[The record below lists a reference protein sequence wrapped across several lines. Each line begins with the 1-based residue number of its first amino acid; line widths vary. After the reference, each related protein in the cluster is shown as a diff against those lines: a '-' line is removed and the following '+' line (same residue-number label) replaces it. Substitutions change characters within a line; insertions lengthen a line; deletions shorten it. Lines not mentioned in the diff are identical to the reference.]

1 MNDIESKKGNFL
13 MRRIEYTPDF
23 VNIYCDIK
31 IKWLQDIYFESIIN
45 MPYVLLNEK
54 KFEDIQIFKRH
65 ISINIEEWNAF
76 FLNIVSAFRNNEES
90 RKTIIKN
97 VNEVLHESEI
107 FVNKIYK
114 NVYTK
119 GYVVTFEELQI
130 LFEYFNRLDS
140 FAVFNMLIPYRHYSK
155 LIKEL
160 NIPSD
165 YSIDDLMICSFIPHR
180 LQVRKN
186 KLLLLKEFMEKNE
199 DIDESIKKYILD
211 YAVYEQFENI
221 AFDNEFLKN
230 DAYLRREL
238 KRMSKEYSIKD
249 IDFEC
254 TKMNENREKQK
265 EKMNSFINLVN
276 ERTQNNQ
283 KVVET
288 LSFLILIVSEE
299 EKRHM
304 IECKIFAILCEVFKY
319 EKIDISRSSMKDILD
334 TYKFL
339 KGEK

>member
-1 MNDIESKKGNFL
+1 MNDIESRKGNFL

-54 KFEDIQIFKRH
+54 KFKDIQIFKRH
-65 ISINIEEWNAF
+65 ISINIEEWNNF
-76 FLNIVSAFRNNEES
+76 FSNIVSAFRDNEES
-90 RKTIIKN
+90 RNIIVKN
-97 VNEVLHESEI
+97 VNEVLNESEI
-107 FVNKIYK
+107 FVNEIYK
-114 NVYTK
+114 RVYAKEYKITSN
-119 GYVVTFEELQI
+119 ELQI
-130 LFEYFNRLDS
+130 LFEYFEKMDS
-140 FAVFNMLIPYRHYSK
+140 FAVFNMLIPYRYYSN

-165 YSIDDLMICSFIPHR
+165 YSIDDLMVCSFIPHR

-186 KLLLLKEFMEKNE
+186 KLLLLKEFIERDG
-199 DIDESIKKYILD
+199 DIEESMKKYILN

-221 AFDNEFLKN
+221 AFDNEFLKDN
-230 DAYLRREL
+230 TYLRREL
-238 KRMSKEYSIKD
+238 KKMSKEYSIRD

-254 TKMNENREKQK
+254 TKMSKNREIQK
-265 EKMNSFINLVN
+265 EKMNRFFNLIN
-276 ERTQNNQ
+276 ERTKNNQ
-283 KVVET
+283 KLVEAF
-288 LSFLILIVSEE
+288 SFLILIVSEE

-304 IECKIFAILCEVFKY
+304 IECKIFAILSEVFKY
-319 EKIDISRSSMKDILD
+319 EKIDISRSSIKNILD

-339 KGEK
+339 KGEN